1 MNFLPQPAA
10 EYSASFRSI
19 AEAREKM
26 SEDPLEKY
34 AESVD
39 ILYDE
44 FAENSVK
51 DYITVRYVT
60 RPVWGVG
67 LLLENYY
74 PEFELIKLD
83 DKYHIDIQ
91 LPTVLIDKFN
101 DSIIPDDTLTG
112 RIIVRNPLYFSTDY
126 LKFENGKY
134 VIEANVAYD
143 QMLSRNKEIA
153 DACVAAVI
161 AATDITIIL
170 VIVGMKI
177 RERKKKKAVSL
188 P

>member
-1 MNFLPQPAA
+1 M
-10 EYSASFRSI
+10 
-19 AEAREKM
+19 K
-26 SEDPLEKY
+26 KY
-34 AESVD
+34 AESIE

-44 FAENSVK
+44 YADNSVK
-51 DYITVRYVT
+51 SSITAVYVT
-60 RPVWGVG
+60 RPVVGVNNI
-67 LLLENYY
+67 LYNYY
-74 PEFELIKLD
+74 PEYEMMQID
-83 DKYHIDIQ
+83 DKYHIRLSLPVVYIGEST
-91 LPTVLIDKFN
+91 LPTVN
-101 DSIIPDDTLTG
+101 DLAG
-112 RIIVRNPLYFSTDY
+112 KIIVRNPLYFTSKN
-126 LKFENGKY
+126 LKEENGKF